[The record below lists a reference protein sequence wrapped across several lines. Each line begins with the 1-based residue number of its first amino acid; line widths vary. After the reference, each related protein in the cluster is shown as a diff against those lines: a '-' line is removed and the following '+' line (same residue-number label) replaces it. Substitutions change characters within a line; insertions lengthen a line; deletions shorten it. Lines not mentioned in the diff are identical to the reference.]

1 MNTNQVGHI
10 RWEKKRPGYNGQ
22 SIDQLMATGWGVTLL
37 DINAFRA
44 TLELET

>member
-1 MNTNQVGHI
+1 MKTNPVNHI
-10 RWEKKRPGYNGQ
+10 RVGSGQ